1 VYELSG
7 AVKERAQQEKNQHL
21 IIDPCPP
28 SFLRMAT
35 GGKVCRVYVGNLS
48 WNISPQ
54 QLKDHMQQVGNVI
67 HVDVFEDRDGRS
79 KGCGVVEF
87 ETPEE
92 ARRAIEELTDT
103 QLNSRQIFVRE
114 DREDGFTPGRPR
126 GGDRGVDRGAY
137 AGAGYGRG
145 RGGGGGGGMRGR
157 GRGGY
162 FGGRY
167 GNFGGEYYEEFRED
181 TRPMIPRGGGMMGS
195 NARAVPNDIKGRQV
209 FIGNLAWRTSWQDLK
224 DAFRP
229 FGHVLRAE
237 VYTDENGDSKG
248 CGTVLFE
255 DPEAAE
261 KAIIEYN
268 DKPLQG
274 RNISVRID
282 DGPPQG
288 RRRM

>member
-1 VYELSG
+1 VKRSIRGLCGQGLDIYTAVCLSTF
-7 AVKERAQQEKNQHL
+7 KNM
-21 IIDPCPP
+21 
-28 SFLRMAT
+28 STA

-92 ARRAIEELTDT
+92 ARRAIEEMTDT

-114 DREDGFTPGRPR
+114 DREDGFNPGRPR
-126 GGDRGVDRGAY
+126 GGDRGVDRGGFAGSY
-137 AGAGYGRG
+137 ARGGRG
-145 RGGGGGGGMRGR
+145 RRG
-157 GRGGY
+157 GRGGN
-162 FGGRY
+162 FVGRY
-167 GNFGGEYYEEFRED
+167 ANFGAGEYYEERREEP
-181 TRPMIPRGGGMMGS
+181 RPIIMRGGMGS
-195 NARAVPNDIKGRQV
+195 NGRAMTNDIKGRQV

-237 VYTDENGDSKG
+237 VYTDENGESKG

-255 DPEAAE
+255 DPDATE
-261 KAIIEYN
+261 KAILEYN